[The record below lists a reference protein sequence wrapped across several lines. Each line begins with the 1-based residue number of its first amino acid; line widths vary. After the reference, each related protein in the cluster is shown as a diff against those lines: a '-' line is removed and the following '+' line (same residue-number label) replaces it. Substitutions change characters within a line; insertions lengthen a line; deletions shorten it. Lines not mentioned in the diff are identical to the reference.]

1 MCDRVEQQ
9 DNKKEEKME
18 NKTQKDL
25 KREMNFYL
33 AMAKIN
39 KAASLGIYYA
49 SLATPVI
56 FAGKAFTEKTFGAG
70 LETALAGVVM
80 GAIGVGAAAVI
91 RQMNPQ
97 ILRDYV
103 ETRNE
108 LNAMNSQKVK

>member
-1 MCDRVEQQ
+1 
-9 DNKKEEKME
+9 ME

-33 AMAKIN
+33 AMAKVN
-39 KAASLGIYYA
+39 KAASMAVYYI
-49 SLATPVI
+49 SLATPVA
-56 FAGKAFTEKTFGAG
+56 FLGKAFTEKSFGEG
-70 LETALAGVVM
+70 VETALAGVVM

-91 RQMNPQ
+91 RQMNPK

>member
-1 MCDRVEQQ
+1 
-9 DNKKEEKME
+9 ME

-39 KAASLGIYYA
+39 KVASLGIYYA

-56 FAGKAFTEKTFGAG
+56 FAGKAFTEKSFGEG
-70 LETALAGVVM
+70 VETAIGGLAM
-80 GAIGVGAAAVI
+80 GAVGIFCAAVI
-91 RQMNPQ
+91 RQTNPQ

>member
-1 MCDRVEQQ
+1 MED
-9 DNKKEEKME
+9 KK
-18 NKTQKDL
+18 QKDL

-33 AMAKIN
+33 AMAKVN
-39 KAASLGIYYA
+39 KAASMAVYYI
-49 SLATPVI
+49 SLATPVA
-56 FAGKAFTEKTFGAG
+56 FLGKAFTEKSFGEG
-70 LETALAGVVM
+70 VETALAGVVM

-91 RQMNPQ
+91 RQMNPK

>member
-1 MCDRVEQQ
+1 
-9 DNKKEEKME
+9 ME
-18 NKTQKDL
+18 NKKQKDL

-33 AMAKIN
+33 AMAKVN
-39 KAASLGIYYA
+39 KAASMAVYYI
-49 SLATPVI
+49 SLATPVA
-56 FAGKAFTEKTFGAG
+56 FLGKAFTEKSFGEG
-70 LETALAGVVM
+70 VETALAGVVM

>member
-1 MCDRVEQQ
+1 
-9 DNKKEEKME
+9 ME

-33 AMAKIN
+33 AMAKVN
-39 KAASLGIYYA
+39 KVASMAVYYI
-49 SLATPVI
+49 SLATPVA
-56 FAGKAFTEKTFGAG
+56 FLGKAFTEKSFGEG
-70 LETALAGVVM
+70 VETALAGVVM

-91 RQMNPQ
+91 RQMNPK

>member
-1 MCDRVEQQ
+1 
-9 DNKKEEKME
+9 ME

-33 AMAKIN
+33 AMAKVN
-39 KAASLGIYYA
+39 KAASMAVYYI
-49 SLATPVI
+49 SLATPVA
-56 FAGKAFTEKTFGAG
+56 FLGKAFTEKSFGEG
-70 LETALAGVVM
+70 VETALAGVVM